1 MKKIVCVVLAVI
13 AVFALAACKKDSGD
27 EVIYKKL
34 PAICRVMNPIEGI
47 TASVE
52 MDKWNYEP
60 FTAENRAENVT
71 LSIGGED
78 ISGKYQ
84 NTTYVIWT
92 HDLMHT
98 YKVSEDVSFSVDDA
112 GKLVSYTAAAPAS
125 GDNVIDKNSAE
136 TIARDFIR
144 AFYPDA
150 NLADYTVTVTR
161 DDTAKTFKVSAIK
174 YIGDVITLDNAITTI
189 SETGAVLSFECSLF
203 GKVPKDAAAEIDFD
217 LVEGELLAKC
227 KSVSKKAEKTY
238 ASVVTDP
245 YTYILTLDENG
256 APAIVAIAIIYC
268 RNTYDIVLTENS
280 ETLVLYFAN
289 DLLKQ

>member
-1 MKKIVCVVLAVI
+1 M
-13 AVFALAACKKDSGD
+13 
-27 EVIYKKL
+27 
-34 PAICRVMNPIEGI
+34 
-47 TASVE
+47 
-52 MDKWNYEP
+52 
-60 FTAENRAENVT
+60 
-71 LSIGGED
+71 
-78 ISGKYQ
+78 
-84 NTTYVIWT
+84 
-92 HDLMHT
+92 
-98 YKVSEDVSFSVDDA
+98 
-112 GKLVSYTAAAPAS
+112 SYTAAAPAS

-136 TIARDFIR
+136 TVAKDFIR

-150 NLADYTVTVTR
+150 NLADYKVSVTR
-161 DDTAKTFKVSAIK
+161 DDTAKTFKISAIK
-174 YIGDVITLDNAITTI
+174 YLGDVITLDNAITTV

-203 GKVPKDAAAEIDFD
+203 GKVPKDAAADIDFD

-256 APAIVAIAIIYC
+256 APAIVAIAIMYC